1 MDELLECEQQYK
13 KQRETGISD
22 GMIAGIVSRSHW
34 ATSSVRNEDIHFD
47 IRQALPHC
55 HLLLKLR
62 GCISTASGS
71 ECVNDTGEWRVE
83 DAHASDE

>member
-1 MDELLECEQQYK
+1 MSAILAAAKKKKKKLTADQQEKLTSKMDELLECEQQYK

-47 IRQALPHC
+47 I
-55 HLLLKLR
+55 
-62 GCISTASGS
+62 
-71 ECVNDTGEWRVE
+71 
-83 DAHASDE
+83 